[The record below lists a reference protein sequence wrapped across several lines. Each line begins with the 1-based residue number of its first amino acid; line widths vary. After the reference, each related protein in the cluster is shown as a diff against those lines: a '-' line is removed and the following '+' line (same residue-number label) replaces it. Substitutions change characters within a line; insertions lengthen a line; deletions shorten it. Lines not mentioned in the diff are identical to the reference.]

1 MKRRDFVKLC
11 SSSLALGAAGV
22 PGLSRAQEKMVWKAS
37 DVHPLGY
44 PTVEAVQRMGKKL
57 ETQTNGRISIQM
69 YPLMQL
75 GGEKEMIEQ
84 AQVGAL
90 QIARISVGA
99 MGPVVDD
106 LNVFNLPFIF
116 RDEAHMR
123 KVIDGPIGVELLE
136 RVSNSPQSRLIV
148 LGWMD
153 AGTRNVYSNKPV
165 TKPADLKGMKIRMM
179 GNPIFVETMNAM
191 GGNGISMG
199 FNELYGAL
207 QTGVVDGAENNPPT
221 LLAQNHYTVSKVYSL
236 TGHLIIPEIFVFSKR
251 TWDTLSKEDQ
261 ALLKKLSREAQLEQ
275 RVLWDAVCGRGRGQA
290 QGGRRPVRP
299 GRQGGVLQGDPAGAR
314 QVRRQVRRAA
324 EANRRHQVAVP
335 AHRHAAG
342 RPARVPLFCP
352 GGVDEREASLPAG
365 DGMAVHRLHRDFRL
379 RAGGDH
385 ADHPARRVHALRDEQ
400 PAVLARAGRGHHDG
414 DVLVPRR
421 RRRLPRQ
428 RAHRRRG
435 AAQRGE
441 STRAA
446 RHAVGSGPVHG
457 GDRPVHAGLRH
468 PAVPGHPVLDDGRI
482 SGAVAG
488 HRLPADS
495 RSPAS

>member
-11 SSSLALGAAGV
+11 ASSLAVGAANV
-22 PGLSRAQEKMVWKAS
+22 PGVSSAQEKMVWKAS

-57 ETQTNGRISIQM
+57 EAATNGRISIQM

-123 KVIDGPIGVELLE
+123 KVIDGPIGQELLE

-153 AGTRNVYSNKPV
+153 AGTRNVYANKPV
-165 TKPADLKGMKIRMM
+165 TKPEDLKGMKIRMM

-199 FNELYGAL
+199 FNELFGAL

-251 TWDTLSKEDQ
+251 NWETLSKEDQ
-261 ALLKKLSREAQLEQ
+261 ALLKKVSREAQFEE
-275 RVLWDAVCGRGRGQA
+275 RELWDKMVADAEVKLKAAGVQFVPA
-290 QGGRRPVRP
+290 DKAAFYKATQPVR
-299 GRQGGVLQGDPAGAR
+299 DKYGAKY
-314 QVRRQVRRAA
+314 AA
-324 EANRRHQVAVP
+324 
-335 AHRHAAG
+335 
-342 RPARVPLFCP
+342 L
-352 GGVDEREASLPAG
+352 LK
-365 DGMAVHRLHRDFRL
+365 
-379 RAGGDH
+379 
-385 ADHPARRVHALRDEQ
+385 
-400 PAVLARAGRGHHDG
+400 
-414 DVLVPRR
+414 
-421 RRRLPRQ
+421 
-428 RAHRRRG
+428 
-435 AAQRGE
+435 
-441 STRAA
+441 
-446 RHAVGSGPVHG
+446 
-457 GDRPVHAGLRH
+457 
-468 PAVPGHPVLDDGRI
+468 RI
-482 SGAVAG
+482 E
-488 HRLPADS
+488 DTK
-495 RSPAS
+495 